1 VTSHPTPPR
10 LSAVVTGAST
20 GIGRAT
26 ARRLA
31 EAGYRVVVAA
41 RRLELLRALADEIG
55 GTAVHLDVTDAKS
68 VAALAEQVDA
78 CDVLVNCAGGA
89 VDARSVTEAEPAD
102 WARSYDI
109 NVLGTLRV
117 IQALLPA
124 LSRSAS
130 ASIVTVTSTAAL
142 AGYPTGGSYSAAK
155 HAERALMETLRQEL
169 CGQPLRVIEI
179 APGMVMTEEFALNR
193 FGGDQQRAEAVY
205 AGVDRPLL
213 ACDIAECILSCLALP
228 AHVNVD
234 RLIVRPL
241 AQAAQHLVARGPI
254 FAST

>member
-1 VTSHPTPPR
+1 MTLRSAPPR

-31 EAGYRVVVAA
+31 EAGYHVLVAA
-41 RRLELLRALADEIG
+41 RRLELLTPLADEIDG
-55 GTAVHLDVTDAKS
+55 VAVRVDVTDGAS
-68 VAALAEQVDA
+68 VAALAERVDV

-89 VDARSVTEAEPAD
+89 VDARSVTAAEPAD

-124 LSRSAS
+124 IGRSAH
-130 ASIVTVTSTAAL
+130 ASIVTVTSTAAQ
-142 AGYPTGGSYSAAK
+142 ASYPTGGSYSAAK
-155 HAERALMETLRQEL
+155 HAERALMQTLRQEL
-169 CGQPLRVIEI
+169 CGQPVRVIEI

-193 FGGDQQRAEAVY
+193 FAGDRQLAEAVY
-205 AGVDRPLL
+205 AGVDRPLR
-213 ACDIAECILSCLALP
+213 AGDVAECILNCLALP

-234 RLIVRPL
+234 QLVVRPL
-241 AQAAQHLVARGPI
+241 AQAAQHLIARGPI